1 MLGLVRFIQVKQ
13 GGEMSSNKDISDRG
27 LINLY
32 IRLLRQNRIK
42 RRGAA
47 YERLSYL
54 LQTVHNKEGK

>member
-1 MLGLVRFIQVKQ
+1 
-13 GGEMSSNKDISDRG
+13 MSSNKDISDRG